1 MNYLSL
7 TLLGLFYLP
16 LCTCSD
22 YCEYPLLD
30 SSTLT
35 ASSELVTR
43 EANKARLYEPTAWT
57 AKTADY
63 SQFLE
68 VDLGNTMNITAIA
81 TQGREE
87 SNEYVTAY
95 TIEYGRDGTLFSIV
109 KGFDGSVGA
118 FPGNNDGNTVV
129 TNLFDTPIIARYIRI
144 KPTRWRD
151 RISLRLEVYGCKYVS
166 ESISFHG
173 NSMVVMD
180 FTRVPITSLRDHI
193 RFRFRTTF
201 PDAML
206 MYSRGT
212 QGDFLALQ
220 LVQNR
225 MVLNVNLGSKLLT
238 SLSVGSLLDDNAWH
252 DVEIRREQRN
262 VTFLV
267 DRVRRDD
274 IILGDFKRLD
284 LNQEFYI
291 GGVPNMQT
299 GMKARVNF
307 TGCIENLFI
316 NGTAIIPEMRDADDY
331 YSYYY
336 SRPKYT
342 KINTVSTCPYG
353 DSAELTL
360 TFLRREAHLRY
371 PAFEDQRSLNVSL
384 DFRTYEDKGVLIYH
398 KFSTVGY
405 FKIFLDEGKVKVE
418 VSATNTPGKVLLDN
432 FDVSYNDGRWHKVM
446 FTIAENSM
454 ELSIDDVPMK
464 TVRVISILS
473 GKYFLVGGGVY
484 GSDGFLGCM
493 RRISVVGFMQKPQED
508 EISDSKGVVLAACQI
523 MDRCDPNPCEHHG
536 RCKQN
541 SREFLCDCSG
551 TGYSGA
557 VCHTSLNPISC
568 AAYGIQNPGSKR
580 AEVYIDVD
588 GSGPLVPFPVT
599 CEFYNDG
606 KIYSYL
612 SHKHEKMTTV
622 DGFEKRGSYVQ
633 NIIYDAGMEQIE
645 IFVNRSSKC
654 RQRIHYEC
662 LKAKL
667 FNSPSPEDQDFQ
679 PYTWWVSRNN
689 QPMDYWGGS
698 LPGSRKCE
706 CGLMGTCVTDK
717 WCNCDAGLE
726 SWLFDSGELTVKEHL
741 PVRQLR
747 IGDTGSPLDGKKSR
761 YTLGPLICEGDNIFD
776 NVVTFRK
783 ADATI
788 NLPQF
793 DMGHSGDIY
802 FEFKTTSRD
811 GCLINARGPT
821 DYIKVSIVGGMQLQF
836 QYQAGSGPMSVSVE
850 TAYVLNDNMWHSVIV
865 ERNRK
870 EARMIVDGGRKAV
883 IKEPSVPVR
892 ALHLDSDFVVGATVD
907 YLDGFVGCFRALI
920 LNGELQDLRG
930 RAEAGMYGVTPG
942 CIGKCQSNP
951 CLNNGTC
958 HERYSK
964 YDCDCRWTAFK
975 GPICADEIGIKML
988 TDTMVKYEIPGTYKS
1003 TIAEKIRVGFTTT
1016 NPRGFLMGLYS
1027 NITGE
1032 YLTLAISNSGHLR
1045 VTFDFGFERHEKV
1058 YGKRT
1063 FHEGQ
1068 NHDVKLYRSESGRK
1082 LTMQVDN
1089 YEPTSWTFD
1098 VKGSAD
1104 AQFNNIQYVYIGKN
1118 ESMTEG
1124 FVGCIS
1130 RVEFDDIYPLK
1141 FYFQQDRPT
1150 TITAESTS
1158 TIFEDYCGIEP
1169 IRYPEEETET
1179 RPPPEV
1185 SEEVLMELYAD
1196 NSAVLGGV
1204 LGIIF
1209 LALLCMGFLIG
1220 RYMARH
1226 KGDYQTHEA
1235 DGVETAPNAD
1245 WAIQHSTTGHQ
1256 VKKNM
1261 EMYI

>member
-1 MNYLSL
+1 MNYHYLRL
-7 TLLGLFYLP
+7 VWLFFLP
-16 LCTCSD
+16 SWVYSD

-30 SSTLT
+30 SSSLT

-43 EANKARLYEPTAWT
+43 EADKARLYETTAWT
-57 AKTADY
+57 AKNADY
-63 SQFLE
+63 LQYLE
-68 VDLGNTMNITAIA
+68 VDLGDTMNITAIA
-81 TQGREE
+81 TQGRED

-95 TIEYGRDGTLFSIV
+95 TIEFGRDGTLFSIV
-109 KGFDGSVGA
+109 KGFHGSVWA
-118 FPGNNDGNTVV
+118 FPGNTDGNTVV

-151 RISLRLEVYGCKYVS
+151 RISLRLELYGCKYTP
-166 ESISFHG
+166 ESISFKG

-180 FTRVPITSLRDHI
+180 VSRFPITSLRDHI

-206 MYSRGT
+206 MYGRGT
-212 QGDFLALQ
+212 QGDILSLQ

-225 MVLNVNLGSKLLT
+225 MVLSLNLGSKLMT
-238 SLSVGSLLDDNAWH
+238 SISVGSLLDDNAWH

-267 DRVRRDD
+267 DRVRIDD
-274 IILGDFKRLD
+274 VILDDFKRLD
-284 LNQEFYI
+284 LNQEVYI
-291 GGVPNMQT
+291 GGVPNRQP
-299 GMKARVNF
+299 GMKARANF
-307 TGCIENLFI
+307 TGCMENLFI

-331 YSYYY
+331 YSSYYK
-336 SRPKYT
+336 RPKYT
-342 KINTVSTCPYG
+342 MINTNPTCPFG
-353 DSAELTL
+353 DSSDLTL
-360 TFLRREAHLRY
+360 TFLKREAHLRY
-371 PAFEDQRSLNVSL
+371 PAVEDLRSVNVSL
-384 DFRTYEDKGVLIYH
+384 EFRSYEGKGVLIYH
-398 KFSTVGY
+398 KFTTSGY
-405 FKIFLDEGKVKVE
+405 FKLYLDEGKVKVDI
-418 VSATNTPGKVLLDN
+418 SAAQTPGKVVLDN
-432 FDVSYNDGRWHKVM
+432 FDVSYSDGLWHKVM
-446 FTIAENSM
+446 FTIAKNSM
-454 ELSIDDVPMK
+454 ELTVDDVPMK
-464 TVRVISILS
+464 TVRIISISS
-473 GKYFLVGGGVY
+473 GKNFLIGGGVY
-484 GSDGFLGCM
+484 GTSGFLGCM
-493 RRISVVGFMQKPQED
+493 RRISVVGFMQRPKYE
-508 EISDSKGVVLAACQI
+508 EISDMKGVVLAACQI
-523 MDRCDPNPCEHHG
+523 MDRCNPNPCEHHG

-541 SREFLCDCSG
+541 SHEFFCDCTG

-606 KIYSYL
+606 KVLSSL

-622 DGFEKRGSYVQ
+622 DGFERRGSYVQ
-633 NIIYDAGMEQIE
+633 NIIYDSGMEQIE

-667 FNSPSPEDQDFQ
+667 FNSPSSEDEDFQ
-679 PYTWWVSRNN
+679 PFTWWVSRNN

-706 CGLMGTCVTDK
+706 CGLMGTCVTNK

-747 IGDTGSPLDGKKSR
+747 IGDTGSPLDGKKAR
-761 YTLGPLICEGDNIFD
+761 YTLGPLVCEGDNIFD
-776 NVVTFRK
+776 NVVTFRR

-788 NLPQF
+788 KLPRF

-811 GCLINARGPT
+811 GCLIHAKGPM
-821 DYIKVSIVGGMQLQF
+821 DYMKVSIEGGMQLQF

-850 TAYVLNDNMWHSVIV
+850 TAYVLNDDLWHTVVV

-870 EARMIVDGGRKAV
+870 ESRMIIDGGRKAV
-883 IKEPSVPVR
+883 MKEPAGPVR
-892 ALHLDSDFVVGATVD
+892 AIYLDSDFVVGATVD
-907 YLDGFVGCFRALI
+907 YRDGFVGCIRALV

-930 RAEAGMYGVTPG
+930 RAESGMYGVHAG
-942 CIGKCQSNP
+942 CVGKCQSNP

-958 HERYSK
+958 HEGYSS
-964 YDCDCRWTAFK
+964 YECDCRWTAFK

-988 TDTMVKYEIPGTYKS
+988 TDTMVKYVIPGTYKS

-1016 NPRGFLMGLYS
+1016 NPRGFLMGLHS

-1032 YLTLAISNSGHLR
+1032 YLTLAISNSGHLK

-1068 NHDVKLYRSESGRK
+1068 NHDVKLYRSESGRQ

-1089 YEPTSWTFD
+1089 YEPITWNFD

-1118 ESMTEG
+1118 ETMAEG

-1150 TITAESTS
+1150 TVIAESTS

-1185 SEEVLMELYAD
+1185 SEEVLMEMYSD
-1196 NSAVLGGV
+1196 NSAVLG
-1204 LGIIF
+1204 
-1209 LALLCMGFLIG
+1209 
-1220 RYMARH
+1220 
-1226 KGDYQTHEA
+1226 EA
-1235 DGVETAPNAD
+1235 SLWPSVE
-1245 WAIQHSTTGHQ
+1245 
-1256 VKKNM
+1256 
-1261 EMYI
+1261 